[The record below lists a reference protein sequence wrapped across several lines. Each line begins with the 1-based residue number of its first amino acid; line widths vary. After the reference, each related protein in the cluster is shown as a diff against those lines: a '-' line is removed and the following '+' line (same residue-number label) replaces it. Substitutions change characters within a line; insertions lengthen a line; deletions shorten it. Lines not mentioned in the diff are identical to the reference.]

1 MKSSRNSAI
10 TRFRLMTLTWLRA
23 PWKNIRWSCRGM
35 DPRTLEHIAKWVDG
49 KVHGMGT
56 ATVSRVVTDSRAIR
70 KGEFFV
76 ALRGEQFDGHAF
88 LPAVWEAEGRGALG
102 IGGNLRL
109 SGVHQLAGPDP

>member
-1 MKSSRNSAI
+1 
-10 TRFRLMTLTWLRA
+10 
-23 PWKNIRWSCRGM
+23 M

-56 ATVSRVVTDSRAIR
+56 ATVTRVVTDSRSIR

-88 LPAVWEAEGRGALG
+88 LPAVWEAEAAGA
-102 IGGNLRL
+102 
-109 SGVHQLAGPDP
+109 